1 MMSNIPCEAAVDTVS
16 LNTVIKLYNGL
27 HRAVKKQRGSSG
39 PCGHPPSSLDHSH
52 HLLSFCP
59 AIIRMSKLTHAS
71 LPINSLCLPRSFCAN
86 MHSVDL
92 CMDLISLVQGLLCN
106 VCSEWP

>member
-16 LNTVIKLYNGL
+16 LNTIIKLYNGL

-39 PCGHPPSSLDHSH
+39 LCGHPPSSLDHSH

-59 AIIRMSKLTHAS
+59 AIIRMRKLTHTS
-71 LPINSLCLPRSFCAN
+71 LPINSLCLPRVCERALSGF
-86 MHSVDL
+86 VYGFD
-92 CMDLISLVQGLLCN
+92 ISSSRSPV
-106 VCSEWP
+106 